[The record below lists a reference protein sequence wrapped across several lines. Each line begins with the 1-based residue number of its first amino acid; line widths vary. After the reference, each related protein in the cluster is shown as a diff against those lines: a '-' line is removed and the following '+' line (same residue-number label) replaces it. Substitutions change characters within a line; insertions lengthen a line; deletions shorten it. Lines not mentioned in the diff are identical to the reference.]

1 MATWTFS
8 GYNNGRGAAVSFTY
22 TAAFDPATN
31 KTRVTIT
38 NYTADFNTGGATG
51 YCQLTGT
58 LTVKAADNT
67 GSYGTLEVS
76 ASKSNANSPTV
87 STDVS
92 QVIEVSHGIG
102 TSKQIMLAFTG
113 TINSVTYFTYP
124 DESTTAAV
132 ASATART
139 LSISAG
145 TGSSITVT
153 RQSSPW
159 AAAGDLTG
167 GTVYDGDVLKIS
179 FSALT
184 GYELTAQKVNGAD
197 FASGN
202 SLTVSANVTV
212 NATAKLKVYTLTIDA
227 DSHAAVT
234 VTRGGAALA
243 SGAEI
248 SHFDVLAVTVSA
260 RAGYEVSAADING
273 TDISP
278 DMEVSHTVSG
288 PVTVTVLTEAM
299 PGVLLDVGGVRKRFL
314 ILIDN
319 NGERKNFRA
328 IFK

>member
-8 GYNNGRGAAVSFTY
+8 GYNNGRGAAVTFTY
-22 TAAFDPATN
+22 TAAFYPATN
-31 KTRVTIT
+31 KTKVTIT
-38 NYTADFNTGGATG
+38 NYKAVFNTGGATG

-92 QVIEVSHGIG
+92 QVIEVSHGTG
-102 TSKQIMLAFTG
+102 TSKQIILAFSG

-139 LSISAG
+139 LSIYAG

-159 AAAGDLTG
+159 AAAGELTG
-167 GTVYDGDVLKIS
+167 GTVYDGDVLRIS

-197 FASGN
+197 FESGKTLKV
-202 SLTVSANVTV
+202 STDVTVSAFAALKTYTLTVS
-212 NATAKLKVYTLTIDA
+212 A

-234 VTRGGAALA
+234 VTRGGEALTD
-243 SGAEI
+243 GEEI
-248 SHFDVLAVTVSA
+248 NHFDVLAVTVSA

-273 TDISP
+273 TAISP
-278 DMEVSHTVSG
+278 ETEVSHTVSG
-288 PVTVTVLTEAM
+288 PVAITVTTEAL

-314 ILIDN
+314 ILIDS
-319 NGERKNFRA
+319 GGVRKNFRA